1 MSKVT
6 DWVAR
11 LYFKLR
17 ARSRDRSFRTQ
28 YQYASRRQLP
38 LSVLEVN
45 VRLETLVSIVD
56 FQLFLSRVLLSLV
69 LQGVLKDSIN
79 LVFQCE

>member
-1 MSKVT
+1 M
-6 DWVAR
+6 
-11 LYFKLR
+11 
-17 ARSRDRSFRTQ
+17 
-28 YQYASRRQLP
+28 
-38 LSVLEVN
+38 
-45 VRLETLVSIVD
+45 RLETLVSIVD